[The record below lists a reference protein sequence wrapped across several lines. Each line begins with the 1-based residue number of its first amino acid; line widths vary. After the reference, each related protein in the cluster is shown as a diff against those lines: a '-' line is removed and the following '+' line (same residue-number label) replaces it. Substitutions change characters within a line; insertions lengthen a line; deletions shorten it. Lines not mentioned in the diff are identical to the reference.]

1 MTFPDPGCPMGLA
14 AGAEGVRGDAMKKR
28 LGDILLERGVVDAL
42 QLHSALAYQRKWGV
56 PLGQV
61 VVDQRFSTAQQV
73 LEALAF
79 QAGMQTVDLDVQPPD
94 ARLTWLIPE
103 RVAEAHRVVPLKLE
117 GQGGRDSVLVV
128 AIAAPA
134 SLASLDAVKS
144 VSGKPRVVAKLAS
157 DASIRKAIGRLYRG
171 ETGEAAP
178 RRFGLEGFSL
188 PEADERMP
196 MVLGG
201 SMAELTNMEAPG
213 GEDGLPL
220 LGALEE
226 VVVQPQAVPSRMRG
240 LVQAIRAMPAP
251 EAQAAV
257 GSQAVPAAPAEGAPL
272 AQPAGAALAVPSSP
286 TEGAHAARAP
296 RSLSTK
302 GMFSAQAVHLAA
314 RKSAPATMPVLTA
327 AQPVPMAQVLVY
339 GWGAEASAGI
349 VRVLEDAGLSVRVAS
364 TEELRVANEAQV
376 VVAPLPSMEAL
387 RQQVHARVLV
397 AGKTPEQD
405 LPRAQAVG
413 ARGFLAAP
421 VDPDLL
427 VRAVRRL
434 ARPAGDADLK
444 RAS

>member
-1 MTFPDPGCPMGLA
+1 
-14 AGAEGVRGDAMKKR
+14 MKKR

-61 VVDQRFSTAQQV
+61 VVDQRFSTTQQV
-73 LEALAF
+73 LEALAL

-94 ARLTWLIPE
+94 ASLTWLIPE

-157 DASIRKAIGRLYRG
+157 DAAIRRAIGRLYRG
-171 ETGEAAP
+171 ETGEAVP
-178 RRFGLEGFSL
+178 RRSGMESFSL
-188 PEADERMP
+188 PEADESMP

-201 SMAELTNMEAPG
+201 SMAELTNMEDPG
-213 GEDGLPL
+213 GDDGLPL
-220 LGALEE
+220 LSSLED
-226 VVVQPQAVPSRMRG
+226 VVAQPQAVPSRMER
-240 LVQAIRAMPAP
+240 LVQAIRAMPA
-251 EAQAAV
+251 EVAQPTPQV
-257 GSQAVPAAPAEGAPL
+257 QDSRAVPAGST
-272 AQPAGAALAVPSSP
+272 V
-286 TEGAHAARAP
+286 GAHAASARPPSSKAP
-296 RSLSTK
+296 
-302 GMFSAQAVHLAA
+302 FSAQAVQLAA
-314 RKSAPATMPVLTA
+314 RTRAPVVPVLTA

-349 VRVLEDAGLSVRVAS
+349 VRVLSEAGLGARVAS
-364 TEELRVANEAQV
+364 TAELLAANEAQV

-427 VRAVRRL
+427 LRAVRRL
-434 ARPAGDADLK
+434 AGDAGLK

>member
-1 MTFPDPGCPMGLA
+1 
-14 AGAEGVRGDAMKKR
+14 MKKR
-28 LGDILLERGVVDAL
+28 LGDILMERGVVDAL

-61 VVDQRFSTAQQV
+61 VVDQRFSTPQQV
-73 LEALAF
+73 LEALAL

-94 ARLTWLIPE
+94 ASLTWLIPE

-117 GQGGRDSVLVV
+117 GQGSRDSVLVV

-157 DASIRKAIGRLYRG
+157 DAAIRRAIGRLYRG
-171 ETGEAAP
+171 ETGEAVP
-178 RRFGLEGFSL
+178 RRSGLESFSL

-201 SMAELTNMEAPG
+201 SMAELTNMEDPG
-213 GEDGLPL
+213 GDDGLPL
-220 LGALEE
+220 LSSLEE
-226 VVVQPQAVPSRMRG
+226 VVAQPQAVPSRMER
-240 LVQAIRAMPAP
+240 LVQAIRAMPA
-251 EAQAAV
+251 EVAQPSPQV
-257 GSQAVPAAPAEGAPL
+257 QQPRDSRAVPAGSTVGAHPAQSLPL
-272 AQPAGAALAVPSSP
+272 SAASSSLQ
-286 TEGAHAARAP
+286 EGAHVVRAARPLSPKAP
-296 RSLSTK
+296 
-302 GMFSAQAVHLAA
+302 FSAQAVHLAA
-314 RKSAPATMPVLTA
+314 RKRAPAVPVLTA

-349 VRVLEDAGLSVRVAS
+349 VRVLSEAGLSARVAS
-364 TEELRVANEAQV
+364 TAELLAANEAQV

-387 RQQVHARVLV
+387 RQQTHARVLV

-427 VRAVRRL
+427 LRAVRRL
-434 ARPAGDADLK
+434 ARAPGDADLK

>member
-1 MTFPDPGCPMGLA
+1 
-14 AGAEGVRGDAMKKR
+14 MKKR

-94 ARLTWLIPE
+94 ASLTWLIPE

-157 DASIRKAIGRLYRG
+157 DVAIRRAIGRLYRG
-171 ETGEAAP
+171 ETGDAAP
-178 RRFGLEGFSL
+178 RRAGMESFSL
-188 PEADERMP
+188 PEADESMP

-220 LGALEE
+220 LGSLEE
-226 VVVQPQAVPSRMRG
+226 VVVQAQAVPAEMRR
-240 LVQAIRAMPAP
+240 LVQAIRAMPEPLAAVAQP
-251 EAQAAV
+251 LPLEAGRSEQAAT
-257 GSQAVPAAPAEGAPL
+257 PAT
-272 AQPAGAALAVPSSP
+272 
-286 TEGAHAARAP
+286 TEGLHLAHVSRPGSTKAPFSARAMQLTVGTRNHVP
-296 RSLSTK
+296 TALP
-302 GMFSAQAVHLAA
+302 M
-314 RKSAPATMPVLTA
+314 LTA

-339 GWGAEASAGI
+339 GWGEEATTGL
-349 VRVLEDAGLSVRVAS
+349 VRVMSEAGLRAQVAS
-364 TEELRVANEAQV
+364 TEELLAANAAQV

-387 RQQVHARVLV
+387 PRQVHAQVLV
-397 AGKTPEQD
+397 AGKMPEQD

-427 VRAVRRL
+427 LRAVRRL
-434 ARPAGDADLK
+434 ARPAGGADLK

>member
-1 MTFPDPGCPMGLA
+1 
-14 AGAEGVRGDAMKKR
+14 MKKR

-73 LEALAF
+73 LEALAL

-94 ARLTWLIPE
+94 ANLTWLIPE

-157 DASIRKAIGRLYRG
+157 DAAIRRAIGRLYRG
-171 ETGEAAP
+171 ETGEAVP
-178 RRFGLEGFSL
+178 RRPGMESFSL
-188 PEADERMP
+188 PEADESMP

-213 GEDGLPL
+213 GDDGLPL
-220 LGALEE
+220 LSSLED
-226 VVVQPQAVPSRMRG
+226 VVVQPQAVPSQMER

-251 EAQAAV
+251 EAQPATQPAQ
-257 GSQAVPAAPAEGAPL
+257 GMLMSASQAVPA
-272 AQPAGAALAVPSSP
+272 VS
-286 TEGAHAARAP
+286 TARASRP
-296 RSLSTK
+296 LPTK
-302 GMFSAQAVHLAA
+302 AMFSAQAVHLAA

-327 AQPVPMAQVLVY
+327 APPVPMAQVLVY

-349 VRVLEDAGLSVRVAS
+349 VRVLADAGLSARVAS
-364 TEELRVANEAQV
+364 TEELLAANEAQV

-427 VRAVRRL
+427 LRAVRRL
-434 ARPAGDADLK
+434 ARAAGDADLK

>member
-1 MTFPDPGCPMGLA
+1 
-14 AGAEGVRGDAMKKR
+14 MKKR

-178 RRFGLEGFSL
+178 RRFGMEGFSL

-251 EAQAAV
+251 EARPAPRPAQ
-257 GSQAVPAAPAEGAPL
+257 GSASHAMPAASTAR
-272 AQPAGAALAVPSSP
+272 
-286 TEGAHAARAP
+286 AARP
-296 RSLSTK
+296 PTK

-327 AQPVPMAQVLVY
+327 TQPVPMAQVLVY